1 MLVEMKGSLLQ
12 RVLDQGQ
19 ANQGNGGY
27 LQTANVSRDEAGAAW
42 LINAESLN
50 PDRTYQVAINDF
62 LISGREQGLDFLND
76 QNPELKVIQENAD
89 VRRAMIE
96 QLRQE
101 FPPN

>member
-1 MLVEMKGSLLQ
+1 LQ

-27 LQTANVSRDEAGAAW
+27 LQTANVSRDEAAGVW
-42 LINAESLN
+42 LVNAEPLN
-50 PDRTYQVAINDF
+50 PDRSYQVAINDF

-76 QNPELKVIQENAD
+76 QNPELKVIQEYAD
-89 VRRAMIE
+89 VRQAMIQ
-96 QLRQE
+96 QLKQE